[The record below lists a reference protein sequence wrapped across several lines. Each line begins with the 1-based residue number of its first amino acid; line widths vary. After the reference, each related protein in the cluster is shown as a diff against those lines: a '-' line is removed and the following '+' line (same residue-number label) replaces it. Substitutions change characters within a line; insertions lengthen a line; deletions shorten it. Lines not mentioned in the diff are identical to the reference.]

1 MRDNL
6 RVCMFKQEV
15 MRTLNYIMVIEMQV
29 SQWIRDILDGAI
41 LGLGSC
47 YKDQLGRE
55 ESGVFH
61 LQMTKS

>member
-1 MRDNL
+1 
-6 RVCMFKQEV
+6 MFKQEV
-15 MRTLNYIMVIEMQV
+15 MRTLNYIMVIEMEV

-55 ESGVFH
+55 ESRSLSFANDKKLTQVS
-61 LQMTKS
+61 LNK